1 MQKILP
7 AATADDEKKVFPMN
21 DNKNVLTDS
30 ALCILALCMPRSMR
44 GYDFPP
50 GLEPLSLREY
60 NKFAQA
66 LHRAGVKPEE
76 LPRYLANPIGDGQ
89 VQSCADYAGLAHARI
104 VRLVETIP
112 DCKRIMDGWN
122 ASHSL
127 WTVGRGDPEYPRR
140 LKDKM
145 GWNAPAFLF
154 GVGNK
159 DLLNA
164 DSFVAVVGSRRISQ
178 ERFAEAKHIGERI
191 AKENFHLVSGAAR
204 GSDEASMLGALE
216 AMDRQRLVHQGR
228 CDFSS
233 GVLGIL
239 PHNLAER
246 SRNERW
252 MYDGIRAGDLTLIT
266 SEAPDARFDVGAAF
280 ARNDL
285 IHAFGQASIVIEC
298 EVDRGGTWG
307 GVTSA
312 VRHGIAKRL
321 LVLDGEANA
330 SLLRRCSVPVNEQKL
345 LAAAVY
351 DASKPI
357 AEQIRYAPAPQSIRP
372 SSEETTKVDDSGKT
386 SNTVLPAGN
395 YVVYTDGGCR
405 PNPGTGGWGA
415 VVLRHGKNLP
425 VLELGGGERN
435 TTNNR
440 MELTAALK
448 ALSAVK
454 GSRVE
459 LVTDSQYLKRAFT
472 DGWLDGWTR
481 NGWTTSAGEPVKN
494 KDLWLALLNAVRETD
509 VKWRWTRGHV
519 GDVWNERC
527 DKLAEREI
535 ARIEAG
541 EGLEESPEIS
551 SANEPVTDTGMPDA
565 WTVYVVKASGSSGTR
580 PGAVEW
586 KLLSPD
592 GCTQKSRRD
601 EHPNATAP
609 RLTLSAVAQALRGV
623 PDSETVS
630 IVTSLEYVRDALA
643 EGQIERW
650 RQNRWYGSSG
660 KVKNADLW
668 YDIAESLERLK
679 LGLVRA
685 PAPGEYL
692 PAPKEARQT
701 QLEFDWEREPEVLL

>member
-1 MQKILP
+1 
-7 AATADDEKKVFPMN
+7 MN
-21 DNKNVLTDS
+21 GDKNVLTDS

-50 GLEPLSLREY
+50 GLEPLRLLEY

-76 LPRYLANPIGDGQ
+76 LPRYLASPIGDGQ

-104 VRLVETIP
+104 VRLVETLP

-127 WTVGRGDPEYPRR
+127 WAVGRGDPEYPRR

-159 DLLNA
+159 GLLNA
-164 DSFVAVVGSRRISQ
+164 DGFVAVVGSRRISQ
-178 ERFAEAKHIGERI
+178 ERFTEAKHIGERI
-191 AKENFHLVSGAAR
+191 ATENFRLVSGAAR
-204 GSDEASMLGALE
+204 GSDEASMIGALE
-216 AMDRQRLVHQGR
+216 AMDRQRLIHQGQ

-266 SEAPDARFDVGAAF
+266 SEAPDARFDVCAAF

-285 IHAFGQASIVIEC
+285 IHAFGQVSIVIEC

-312 VRHGIAKRL
+312 VRHGIAKHL

-330 SLLRRCSVPVNEQKL
+330 SLLWRCSVSVNEQKL

-357 AEQIRYAPAPQSIRP
+357 VEQIRYAPAPQPIRP
-372 SSEETTKVDDSGKT
+372 SSEETMKVDDSGKT
-386 SNTVLPAGN
+386 PNTVLPAGN

-415 VVLRHGKNLP
+415 VVLRRGKNSP
-425 VLELGGGERN
+425 VLELGGGERD

-472 DGWLDGWTR
+472 DGWLDGWAR

-541 EGLEESPEIS
+541 EELKEAPEIL
-551 SANEPVTDTGMPDA
+551 SANEPVTDTDMSDA
-565 WTVYVVKASGSSGTR
+565 WTVHVVKASGSNGTR
-580 PGAVEW
+580 PGSVEW

-601 EHPNATAP
+601 ELLDATAP
-609 RLTLSAVAQALRGV
+609 RLTLSAVAQALREV
-623 PDSETVS
+623 PDGETVS

-650 RQNRWYGSSG
+650 RRNRWHGSSG

-668 YDIAESLERLK
+668 RDIAESLERLK

-692 PAPKEARQT
+692 PAPKEALQT
-701 QLEFDWEREPEVLL
+701 QLEFDWEREPEVSL